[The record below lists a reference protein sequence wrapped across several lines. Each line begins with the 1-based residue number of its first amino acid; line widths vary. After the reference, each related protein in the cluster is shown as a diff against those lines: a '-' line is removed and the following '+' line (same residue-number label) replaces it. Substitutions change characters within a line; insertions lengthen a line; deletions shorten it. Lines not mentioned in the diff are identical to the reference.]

1 MSESA
6 TTRRSFSG
14 LQVFMMVIT
23 ALVLA
28 IVITAWVILSDIF
41 ATEFKPVKLNTQ
53 EEQVLSEKLER
64 LSTVDKADKAGLN
77 TPMKPEAYSEVG
89 AKREIR
95 FSEKEVNAMLAKNT
109 NLASKL
115 AIDLSDDLMSLK
127 LLLPIDKEFPVFG
140 GETLKLTA
148 GVELAYIKE
157 KPVVIVKG
165 VSVWGVPVPNA
176 YLGDIKN
183 IDLIQNFGDTGFW
196 KTFSDG
202 LNDLRVEEGS
212 IYIKVKP

>member
-1 MSESA
+1 MNNSA
-6 TTRRSFSG
+6 TTNRSFSG
-14 LQVFMMVIT
+14 LQVFMMIIAAT
-23 ALVLA
+23 ALA

-41 ATEFKPVKLNTQ
+41 ATEFEPVKLNAH

-64 LSTVDKADKAGLN
+64 LGTTVELDKASSSAPLD
-77 TPMKPEAYSEVG
+77 PEAYSEEG
-89 AKREIR
+89 AKREIS

-115 AIDLSDDLMSLK
+115 AIDLADDLMSLK
-127 LLLPIDKEFPVFG
+127 LLLPIDDDFPVFG

-148 GVELAYIKE
+148 GVELAYIE
-157 KPVVIVKG
+157 DKPVVIVKG

-196 KTFSDG
+196 KTFADG
-202 LNDLRVEEGS
+202 LNDLRVEEGA